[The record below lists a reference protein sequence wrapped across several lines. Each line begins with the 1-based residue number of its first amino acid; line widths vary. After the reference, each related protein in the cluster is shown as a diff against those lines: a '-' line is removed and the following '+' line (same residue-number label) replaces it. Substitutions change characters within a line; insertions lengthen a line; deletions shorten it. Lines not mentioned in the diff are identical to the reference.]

1 MNRRH
6 IRAAAAAVPLI
17 LAASLAACASSP
29 APANAP
35 AEGGDPVTGGTLTYL
50 EHQTYTNLY
59 PPQAGFYPNGGVV
72 NNIAARLTW
81 QNPETLEIEPW
92 IAADWTVNDDATEY
106 TFDLKPDVTFSDGS
120 PVDAEAVAKNFDT
133 YGLGDADRGL
143 TISEA
148 INNYAGSDVVDADTV
163 TFRFTAPSPGF
174 LQATS
179 TINSGLLSPET
190 LDGTIEDFGAGN
202 ATEIIGAGPFTVS
215 DEKLGTEY
223 TLAARED
230 YAWAPESAEN
240 QGRPYVDAVK
250 VLVTPE
256 DSVRIGSLL
265 AGQADY
271 VRYVQAFD
279 EERVEGAGFTLYA
292 PQTRGVN
299 NSIALRPGNPLLGD
313 IRVRQAIIA
322 AVDAQEVVD
331 TLFTDNYPVA
341 TSVLSSEALGYK
353 DESEHYAYD
362 PDKAADLLD
371 EAGWEPG
378 SDGIREKDGERL
390 AITVYEAKPQPQST
404 QTLELVA
411 QQLAKVGVE
420 LTVKP
425 GDAGSYA
432 EDTRDADVTGFYH
445 SMVGRADLDV
455 IKSQYY
461 TKNRDVLI
469 SEDAELDAL
478 LDAVASEPDADKR
491 IAASQAVQDYIAEQA
506 YVIPLFE
513 EPQVYGAATY
523 VQGVA
528 FESVGRPT
536 FSGVWLADH

>member
-1 MNRRH
+1 MTRRL
-6 IRAAAAAVPLI
+6 IRAAAVALPLV

-29 APANAP
+29 APSDASGAS
-35 AEGGDPVTGGTLTYL
+35 GDPITGGTLTYL
-50 EHQTYTNLY
+50 EHQTFTNLY

-72 NNIAARLTW
+72 NNITARLTW
-81 QNPETLEIEPW
+81 QNPDSLEIEPW
-92 IAADWTVNDDATEY
+92 IASDWTVNDDATEY
-106 TFDLKPDVTFSDGS
+106 TFNLKPDVTFSDGT
-120 PVDAEAVAKNFDT
+120 PVDAAAVAKNFDT
-133 YGLGDADRGL
+133 YGLGDPERGL
-143 TISEA
+143 TVSEA
-148 INNYAGSDVVDADTV
+148 INNYASSEVVDDDTV
-163 TFRFTAPSPGF
+163 TFRFSAPAPGF

-202 ATEIIGAGPFTVS
+202 AEAIIGAGPFTVT
-215 DEKLGTEY
+215 DEKLGTEF
-223 TLAARED
+223 TLTARED

-240 QGRPYVDAVK
+240 QGRPYLDAVH

-279 EERVEGAGFTLYA
+279 EDRVESAGFTLYA

-299 NSIALRPGNPLLGD
+299 NSIALRPENPLLAD
-313 IRVRQAIIA
+313 IKVRQALVA

-331 TLFTDNYPVA
+331 TLFTENYPVA
-341 TSVLSSEALGYK
+341 TSVLSQEALGYK

-362 PDKAADLLD
+362 PEKAEKLLD

-390 AITVYEAKPQPQST
+390 AITVYEAAPQPLSK

-425 GDAGSYA
+425 ADAGSYA
-432 EDTRDADVTGFYH
+432 EDTRDPLKTGFYH
-445 SMVGRADLDV
+445 SMVGRADFDV

-469 SEDAELDAL
+469 SNDAELDAL
-478 LDAVASEPDADKR
+478 LEAVASAPDTEKR
-491 IAASQAVQDYIAEQA
+491 VEASQAVQDYIAEQA

-523 VQGVA
+523 VHGVD

-536 FSGVWLADH
+536 FSGVWLAEH

>member
-1 MNRRH
+1 MNRR
-6 IRAAAAAVPLI
+6 IVRAAALALPFVMAAGLV
-17 LAASLAACASSP
+17 ACATSP

-35 AEGGDPVTGGTLTYL
+35 DAAGDPVEGGTLTYL

-59 PPQAGFYPNGGVV
+59 PPQAGFYPNGGIV

-81 QNPETLEIEPW
+81 QNPESLEIEPW
-92 IAADWTVNDDATEY
+92 IATNWTVNADATEY
-106 TFDLKPDVTFSDGS
+106 TFDLQPDVTFSDGT
-120 PVDAEAVAKNFDT
+120 VLDAAAVKKNFDT
-133 YGLGDADRGL
+133 YGLGDAERGL
-143 TISEA
+143 TVSEA
-148 INNYAGSDVVDADTV
+148 INNYAGSEVVDADTV
-163 TFRFTAPSPGF
+163 TFRFSAPAPGF

-202 ATEIIGAGPFTVS
+202 AAEIIGAGPFTVT

-223 TLAARED
+223 TLTARED
-230 YAWAPESAEN
+230 YDWAPESAEN
-240 QGRPYVDAVK
+240 QGRAYVDAVH

-279 EERVEGAGFTLYA
+279 EDRVESAGFTLHA

-299 NSIALRPGNPLLGD
+299 NAISLRPSNPQLAD
-313 IRVRQAIIA
+313 IRVRQALVA

-331 TLFTDNYPVA
+331 TLFTENYPVA

-353 DESEHYAYD
+353 DESEHYGYD
-362 PDKAADLLD
+362 PKKAEKLLD
-371 EAGWEPG
+371 EAGWTPG

-390 AITVYEAKPQPQST
+390 AITVYEAKPQPLSK
-404 QTLELVA
+404 QTLELIA

-432 EDTRDADVTGFYH
+432 EDTRDPLKTGFYH

-455 IKSQYY
+455 IKSQFF
-461 TKNRDVLI
+461 TENRDTLI
-469 SEDAELDAL
+469 SNDADLDAL
-478 LDAVASEPDADKR
+478 LLAVASEPDADKR

-513 EPQVYGAATY
+513 EPQVYGTATY

-536 FSGVWLADH
+536 FSGVWLAEH

>member
-1 MNRRH
+1 MNRRL
-6 IRAAAAAVPLI
+6 IRAAAIALPLA
-17 LAASLAACASSP
+17 LAAGLTACASSP
-29 APANAP
+29 APADSSA
-35 AEGGDPVTGGTLTYL
+35 ATGDPVTGGTLTYL
-50 EHQTYTNLY
+50 EHQTFTNLY

-72 NNIAARLTW
+72 NNVTARLTW
-81 QNPETLEIEPW
+81 QNPESLEIEPW
-92 IAADWTVNDDATEY
+92 IASDWTVNDDATEY
-106 TFDLKPDVTFSDGS
+106 TFNLKPDVTFSDGT
-120 PVDAEAVAKNFDT
+120 PLDAAAVAKNFDT
-133 YGLGDADRGL
+133 YGLGDPERGL
-143 TISEA
+143 TVSEA
-148 INNYAGSDVVDADTV
+148 INNYASSEVVDDDTV
-163 TFRFTAPSPGF
+163 TFRFSAPAPGF

-202 ATEIIGAGPFTVS
+202 AEAIIGAGPFTVT
-215 DEKLGTEY
+215 DEKLGTEL
-223 TLAARED
+223 TLTARED

-240 QGRPYVDAVK
+240 QGRAYLDEVH

-265 AGQADY
+265 SGQADY

-279 EERVEGAGFTLYA
+279 EDRVESAGFTLYA

-299 NSIALRPGNPLLGD
+299 NSISLRPENPLLTD
-313 IRVRQAIIA
+313 IKVRQALVA

-331 TLFTDNYPVA
+331 TLFTENYPVA
-341 TSVLSSEALGYK
+341 TSVLSQEALGYK

-362 PDKAADLLD
+362 PEKAEKLLD

-390 AITVYEAKPQPQST
+390 AITVYEAAPQPLSK

-425 GDAGSYA
+425 ADAGSYA
-432 EDTRDADVTGFYH
+432 EDTRDPLKTGFYH
-445 SMVGRADLDV
+445 SMVGRADFDV

-461 TKNRDVLI
+461 TKNRDALI
-469 SEDAELDAL
+469 SDDAELDAL
-478 LDAVASEPDADKR
+478 LEAVASEPDTEKR
-491 IAASQAVQDYIAEQA
+491 AAASQAVQDYIAEQA

-523 VQGVA
+523 VHGVD

-536 FSGVWLADH
+536 FSGVWLAEH